1 MIKISELR
9 VYTHFTN
16 ISHFFNKGADS
27 SMENVRIGI
36 IGLGMGFNHA
46 RTLASGKIRGAS
58 LVAVCDI
65 KVSKQEMARTELPDT
80 VKIWDDAEAMMS
92 SGEIDAVIIATPHYD
107 HPPMAMFAFE
117 QGLHVLIEKPA
128 GVYTKQVRE
137 MNKVA
142 AESDKLFS
150 IMYNQRCNPLY
161 KKLRELIS
169 SGELGE
175 IRRTN
180 WIVTHW
186 YRSQSYYDSGGWR
199 ATWAGEGGGV
209 LINQSPHQLDLWQ
222 WITGMMPIRM
232 RAFCSFGKYRNIEV
246 EDDVTA
252 YAEYENGATGVFITT
267 TGEAPGSNR
276 FEVTGDR
283 GKIVIED
290 NKLTFWRLRVSETE
304 FNREYEGGFGE
315 PECWKCEIPVYGD
328 DPQHSGIIQ
337 NFTDAILN
345 GTPLIAP
352 GEEGIHGLTL
362 SNAMYL
368 STWTDEWVDIPMDE
382 DSFYELLQERIKSST
397 YQKTVK
403 EIGPVDLSTTF
414 G

>member
-1 MIKISELR
+1 MEQELR
-9 VYTHFTN
+9 V
-16 ISHFFNKGADS
+16 G
-27 SMENVRIGI
+27 VV
-36 IGLGMGFNHA
+36 GLGMGYSHA
-46 RTLASGKIRGAS
+46 KSLAQGRIRGAR
-58 LVAVCDI
+58 LAAVCDMQE
-65 KVSKQEMARTELPDT
+65 SKLNMAKSELSGDF
-80 VKIWDDAEAMMS
+80 KLWSDARALMS
-92 SGEIDAVIIATPHYD
+92 SGEIDAVIIATPHYS
-107 HPPMAMFAFE
+107 HPAEAAFAFE

-137 MNKVA
+137 MNEQAASSGKV
-142 AESDKLFS
+142 FS

-161 KKLRELIS
+161 MKLRELIS
-169 SGELGE
+169 GGELGE

-222 WITGMMPIRM
+222 WTTGLMPVRI

-252 YAEYENGATGVFITT
+252 YAEYANGATGVFITT
-267 TGEAPGSNR
+267 TGEAPGTNR

-290 NKLTFWRLRVSETE
+290 DKLTFWRLVVPEQE
-304 FNREYEGGFGE
+304 FNRTYSGGFGA
-315 PECWKCEIPVYGD
+315 PEHWKCDIPVSRD
-328 DPQHSGIIQ
+328 NPQHEGIIQ
-337 NFTDAILN
+337 NFTNAVLH
-345 GTPLIAP
+345 GEPLVAP
-352 GEEGIHGLTL
+352 GEDGILGLTL
-362 SNAMYL
+362 SNAMHL
-368 STWTDEWVDIPMDE
+368 SSWTDQWVTLPLDE
-382 DSFYELLQERIKSST
+382 DLYYEMLQERIQSSN
-397 YQKTVK
+397 YRKTVR
-403 EIGPVDLSTTF
+403 ETGPADMSKTF